1 MSRKAKTFKEF
12 FNTMNSKH
20 KFNKHEPIASKYSL
34 STVKILLFIT
44 LWFMLMILYVLKFLL
59 FVLIMVSCGGLVWIM
74 YMNKKILLEN
84 KKELFEFLIGRN
96 WDYKNKKKVI
106 I

>member
-1 MSRKAKTFKEF
+1 
-12 FNTMNSKH
+12 
-20 KFNKHEPIASKYSL
+20 
-34 STVKILLFIT
+34 
-44 LWFMLMILYVLKFLL
+44 MLMILYVLKFLL

-96 WDYKNKKKVI
+96 WDYKNKSNNMNELSNIKKEEVESYEARPLSI
-106 I
+106 